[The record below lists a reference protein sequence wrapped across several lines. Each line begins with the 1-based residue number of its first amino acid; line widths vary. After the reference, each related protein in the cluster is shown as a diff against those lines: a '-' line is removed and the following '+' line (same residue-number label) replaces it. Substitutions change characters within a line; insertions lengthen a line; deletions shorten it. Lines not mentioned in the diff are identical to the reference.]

1 MPRCSYL
8 SDEPLEV
15 YMQLRPDEMI
25 AFSVS
30 PRFEPVWPQ
39 CACGDLAYR
48 IVGVLD
54 LGLRKEVPLCIRHF
68 IEACVDYP
76 LLAYVEGGSELGFHS
91 RRQPAQQ
98 LGLPQAS
105 AYDQTPASPL
115 SQTT

>member
-1 MPRCSYL
+1 
-8 SDEPLEV
+8 
-15 YMQLRPDEMI
+15 MQLRPDEMI

-76 LLAYVEGGSELGFHS
+76 LLAYVEGGSELGFHTRGS
-91 RRQPAQQ
+91 
-98 LGLPQAS
+98 LHNNQACHKTS